1 MSFRQVVFQ
10 LELPSLIH
18 IWVTYSEVLCI
29 PFFNQIHKLIIMHFS
44 KIDYIQNIYSNSC
57 FTLKCQRK
65 PHRARIVRFQRVW
78 RGPFTRYVLGSSDC
92 LGHPSRLVMDF
103 RIILI
108 LLQGLIIALS
118 ATKDV
123 TPSHEEMGNTF
134 YIVNSL
140 RSEMFRVCLSL
151 TLNFEFIFWFKR
163 FATFPNLFGSST
175 VFGFNGLWAKKMS

>member
-1 MSFRQVVFQ
+1 
-10 LELPSLIH
+10 
-18 IWVTYSEVLCI
+18 
-29 PFFNQIHKLIIMHFS
+29 
-44 KIDYIQNIYSNSC
+44 
-57 FTLKCQRK
+57 
-65 PHRARIVRFQRVW
+65 
-78 RGPFTRYVLGSSDC
+78 
-92 LGHPSRLVMDF
+92 MDF

-108 LLQGLIIALS
+108 LLQGLKLALS

-163 FATFPNLFGSST
+163 FATFPNFFGLST
-175 VFGFNGLWAKKMS
+175 VFGLGFEQKKCHKAHFSTTIEY